1 MKLTKREQRQRWSQ
15 LRELMCDWD
24 PIGIMDHANAPR
36 DEYDCLIGPLL
47 TQLAA
52 SASEADIAKY
62 LRNQIHHFGLSA
74 TDYDFNAVAKRVQ
87 AWYDLGWRETRELD
101 TVYVALLNDGVDQ
114 WRLVEARSLGRN
126 LFRLI
131 GADEDV
137 SDESWQFPIGAVV
150 RCEMKVF
157 DEGTVGLR
165 AIERCVA

>member
-1 MKLTKREQRQRWSQ
+1 
-15 LRELMCDWD
+15 
-24 PIGIMDHANAPR
+24 
-36 DEYDCLIGPLL
+36 
-47 TQLAA
+47 
-52 SASEADIAKY
+52 
-62 LRNQIHHFGLSA
+62 LSA